1 MTPSLDHIG
10 IYVRD
15 LERSLSFYRC
25 VLGFTQRQRLSMG
38 ASKTAVLEIGGE
50 LLEIIQ
56 RPEVQRP
63 EAPAEAPKGR
73 WSHIAFHIDD
83 YDDLESKLEGMGIEL
98 RKVTL
103 DNGLRIAFFKDPDGH
118 EIEMMEGGLGQ

>member
-1 MTPSLDHIG
+1 MTTSLDHIG

-15 LERSLSFYRC
+15 LERSLSFYRG

-38 ASKTAVLEIGGE
+38 ASKIAVLEIGGG

-56 RPEVQRP
+56 RPE
-63 EAPAEAPKGR
+63 APADAPKGR
-73 WSHIAFHIDD
+73 WSHIAFHIED

-118 EIEMMEGGLGQ
+118 DIEMMEGGLGQ

>member
-1 MTPSLDHIG
+1 LITSLDHIG

-15 LERSLSFYRC
+15 LERSLSFYRG

-38 ASKTAVLEIGGE
+38 ASKIAVLEIGGG

-56 RPEVQRP
+56 RPE
-63 EAPAEAPKGR
+63 APADAPKGR
-73 WSHIAFHIDD
+73 WSHIAFHIED

-118 EIEMMEGGLGQ
+118 DIEMMEGGLGQ

>member
-1 MTPSLDHIG
+1 LTTSLDHIG

-15 LERSLSFYRC
+15 LERSLSFYRG

-38 ASKTAVLEIGGE
+38 ASKIAVLEIGGG

-56 RPEVQRP
+56 RPE
-63 EAPAEAPKGR
+63 APADAPKGR
-73 WSHIAFHIDD
+73 WSHIAFHIED

-118 EIEMMEGGLGQ
+118 DIEMMEGGLGQ

>member
-15 LERSLSFYRC
+15 LERSLSFYRG

-38 ASKTAVLEIGGE
+38 ASKIAVLEIGGG
-50 LLEIIQ
+50 LLEII
-56 RPEVQRP
+56 QRP

-118 EIEMMEGGLGQ
+118 DIEMMEGGLGQ

>member
-10 IYVRD
+10 IYVKD
-15 LERSLSFYRC
+15 LESSLSFYRG

-38 ASKTAVLEIGGE
+38 ASKISVVEIGGG
-50 LLEIIQ
+50 LLEII
-56 RPEVQRP
+56 QRP

-83 YDDLESKLEGMGIEL
+83 YDNLESKLEGMGIEL

>member
-1 MTPSLDHIG
+1 LTPSLDHIG

-15 LERSLSFYRC
+15 LERSLSFYRT
-25 VLGFTQRQRLSMG
+25 VLGFSQRRRFSMG
-38 ASKTAVLEIGGE
+38 ASKIAVLDVGGG
-50 LLEIIQ
+50 LLEII
-56 RPEVQRP
+56 QRP

-73 WSHIAFHIDD
+73 WSHTAFHIDD
-83 YDDLESKLEGMGIEL
+83 YGDLESKLESMDIEL

>member
-1 MTPSLDHIG
+1 MITSLDHIG

-15 LERSLSFYRC
+15 LERSLSFYRG

-38 ASKTAVLEIGGE
+38 ASKIAVLEIGGG

-56 RPEVQRP
+56 RPE
-63 EAPAEAPKGR
+63 APADAPKGR
-73 WSHIAFHIDD
+73 WSHIAFHIED

-118 EIEMMEGGLGQ
+118 DIEMMEGGLGQ